1 MSSASLLDSA
11 DRELAARV
19 LLAFGVLF
27 CRIGACLMLAPGA
40 SMTQIPV
47 QVRLFIAVAITLS
60 LTPALLGAVDFGAL
74 DGGAPALARVLLTEI
89 LVGGLIGLLARFF
102 LLALEALFAGVATML
117 GFANPF
123 GVQLEAYEV
132 LPPLATFVTL
142 TATALIFITDMHW
155 EILRGLVASYSVIPV
170 GRGVKIDFALR
181 HVTETLCEAFW
192 LSLRISSPFF
202 LYAGSVNL
210 AISLISRLTP
220 RISIFYISSPFV
232 LMGGMYLLYL
242 TIASSLA
249 AFDAGVEAWMKVG
262 G

>member
-40 SMTQIPV
+40 SMTQIPI

-60 LTPALLGAVDFGAL
+60 LTPALLGAVDFGGL

-123 GVQLEAYEV
+123 GVQLEANEV

-192 LSLRISSPFF
+192 LSLRSPHPSSSMREASIWPSASFRASPQG
-202 LYAGSVNL
+202 YPYST
-210 AISLISRLTP
+210 SRRPSCLWEECICSTSPLLRVWPHSTP
-220 RISIFYISSPFV
+220 ESRR
-232 LMGGMYLLYL
+232 G
-242 TIASSLA
+242 
-249 AFDAGVEAWMKVG
+249 
-262 G
+262 